1 MSTLHTQP
9 SFLAGAPLDAAD
21 AAVVLLHGRGASALS
36 ILSLGPVIVP
46 DAARPTTALILPEA
60 DGGTWYPHSF
70 LAPLAANEP
79 GLGAAVDAVGRAVET
94 AEAAGIARRRIV
106 LAGFSQGACL
116 ALEAATRM
124 GGPFAA
130 VAGFSGGLI
139 GRADLAGGEKSF
151 DYATRLD
158 GVPVFIGGAERDA
171 HIPRERMERSADVL
185 TSLGARVTLQIRPG
199 DLHTVAPDEA
209 ATVRA
214 MLDEALR

>member
-1 MSTLHTQP
+1 MSALHTAP
-9 SFLAGAPLDAAD
+9 PFLAGASLDAAD
-21 AAVVLLHGRGASALS
+21 TAVVLLHGRGAAALS

-46 DAARPTTALILPEA
+46 DASRASTALILPEA

-79 GLGAAVDAVGRAVET
+79 WLGAAVDAAGRAV
-94 AEAAGIARRRIV
+94 AMALDAGIARERIV

-116 ALEAATRM
+116 ALETAARS

-130 VAGFSGGLI
+130 VVAFSGGLI
-139 GRADLAGGEKSF
+139 GSADLAGGDKAFAYS
-151 DYATRLD
+151 ARLD

-185 TSLGARVTLQIRPG
+185 GSIGARVTLQIRPG
-199 DLHTVAPDEA
+199 DAHTVTPEEA
-209 ATVRA
+209 ETVRA
-214 MLDEALR
+214 MLADALR